1 MNRQDRTWQAPFGMV
16 VDFFELARFRF
27 ATMRSLNKFRQIH
40 HEAKRVRAK
49 TLIETG
55 TYLGVT
61 TRRCARVFDR
71 VLSIELDPK
80 LAQQAS
86 AYLADLRHVEV
97 LQGDAVEWLP
107 KLLERPDVDSVFL
120 FLDAHFSSGVTA
132 CGDEPEPALLELDVI
147 ARHIGK
153 VRGFVIDDFR
163 SFGLEP
169 GFPKKSEL
177 LSACERLF
185 PGFDLR
191 VHLDQVIVTAPIQ
204 R

>member
-16 VDFFELARFRF
+16 VDFLELARFRF
-27 ATMRSLNKFRQIH
+27 ATMRSLNKFRQIR
-40 HEAKRVRAK
+40 HEARRVGAR

-71 VLSIELDPK
+71 VLTIELDEK
-80 LAQQAS
+80 LARQAS
-86 AYLADLRHVEV
+86 RYLADLPHVEV
-97 LQGDAVEWLP
+97 VQGDAVRRLP
-107 KLLERPDVDSVFL
+107 ELLSRADVESVFL
-120 FLDAHFSSGVTA
+120 FLDAHFSSGDTA
-132 CGDEPEPALLELDVI
+132 CGDEPEPALLELEII
-147 ARHIGK
+147 AQHIGK
-153 VRGFVIDDFR
+153 LRGFIIDDFR

-185 PGFDLR
+185 PGFELR
-191 VHLDQVIVTAPIQ
+191 VHLDQVIVAAAPGK
-204 R
+204 

>member
-16 VDFFELARFRF
+16 VDFVELARFRF
-27 ATMRSLNKFRQIH
+27 ATMRSLNKFRQIK
-40 HEAKRVRAK
+40 HEAVRVGAT

-61 TRRCARVFDR
+61 TRRCASAFDR
-71 VLSIELDPK
+71 VLTVELDEQ
-80 LAQQAS
+80 LARQAS
-86 AYLADLRHVEV
+86 AYLADLPHVEV

-107 KLLERPDVDSVFL
+107 KLLDRSDVDSVFL

-132 CGDEPEPALLELDVI
+132 CGDHPEPALLELEII
-147 ARHIGK
+147 ARHLPK
-153 VRGFVIDDFR
+153 VRGFIIDDFR
-163 SFGLEP
+163 SFGVEP

-177 LSACERLF
+177 LAACERLF

-191 VHLDQVIVTAPIQ
+191 VHLDQVILTSPKQ
-204 R
+204 K